1 MLFISSFSLVQPIIT
16 NSPSPYLTVVAEG
29 KSNVNVISF
38 IGSGDG
44 CRYTVETTQTSG
56 VIPLTASNNLSSANY
71 GITWGHYN
79 TGTITY
85 HITGCTTSPS
95 PNGDYS
101 KTYPILNIPANISG
115 SANLSCG
122 VQTVTYSVPPVA
134 NANSYE
140 WTIPSGWTV
149 SGSSTSNSITLQ
161 TNIDGG
167 GDVNVKA
174 VNGDVKTSS
183 NTISVSRPQL
193 TAPTVSNYGTLQGV
207 YAGGYFDRVLCGTTT
222 IEVTGGNATSYEWQ
236 TTGGVSASST
246 TSTASISASS
256 DGTIKVYPVSACGT
270 AVGTSN
276 YALLNIYTGSPGTPT
291 FTADGD
297 GNSFV
302 NMCAGNSKYLVAN
315 SDRAASFGFQLLN
328 GSASLISSGGNTATF
343 NTYNTGTFRVQASA
357 TNCNGSGSNTKY
369 INVISCSRAYTVGP
383 NPASSSLSVVY
394 EKDTPTDLM
403 PDNIRLLDNNMKEYF
418 SKDVKSKIKSKEMTG
433 YTIDIDVS
441 KAPRGEYYLHIT
453 NENHPDKDKRLEK
466 LKVILQ

>member
-1 MLFISSFSLVQPIIT
+1 MKNLTTYIALISSLFISSLCLGQPIIT

-29 KSNVNVISF
+29 KANVNVISF

-56 VIPLTASNNLSSANY
+56 AIPLTASNNLNSANY
-71 GITWGHYN
+71 GITWGHYS

-101 KTYPILNIPANISG
+101 KTYPILNIPANVSG
-115 SANLSCG
+115 STNLSCG
-122 VQTVTYSVPPVA
+122 VQTVSYSVPSVA

-193 TAPTVSNYGTLQGV
+193 TTPSVSNYGTLQGV
-207 YAGGYFDRVLCGTTT
+207 NSGGYFDRILCGTTT
-222 IEVTGGNATSYEWQ
+222 IEITGGNGTSYDWQ
-236 TTGGVSASST
+236 TTGGVSANST

-256 DGTIKVYPVSACGT
+256 DGTIKVYPVSACGS
-270 AVGTSN
+270 AVGTDN
-276 YALLNIYTGSPGTPT
+276 YALMNIKTGTPGTPT
-291 FTADGD
+291 FLADGD

-302 NMCAGNSKYLVAN
+302 NMCAGNSKYLVVN
-315 SDRAASFGFQLLN
+315 SDRANSFNFQLLN
-328 GSASLISSGGNTATF
+328 GSASLLYYGGNTASF
-343 NTYNTGTFRVQASA
+343 SASNTGTKPSLIIVMVRVVIQ
-357 TNCNGSGSNTKY
+357 NT
-369 INVISCSRAYTVGP
+369 S
-383 NPASSSLSVVY
+383 
-394 EKDTPTDLM
+394 M
-403 PDNIRLLDNNMKEYF
+403 
-418 SKDVKSKIKSKEMTG
+418 
-433 YTIDIDVS
+433 
-441 KAPRGEYYLHIT
+441 
-453 NENHPDKDKRLEK
+453 
-466 LKVILQ
+466 